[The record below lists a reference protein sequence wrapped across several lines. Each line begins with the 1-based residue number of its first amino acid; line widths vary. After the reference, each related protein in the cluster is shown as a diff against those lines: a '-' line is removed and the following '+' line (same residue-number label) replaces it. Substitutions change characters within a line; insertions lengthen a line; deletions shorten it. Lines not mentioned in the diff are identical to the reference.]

1 MVIGINKR
9 REVAREGRW
18 KKAREE
24 EEEGSVSSQV
34 SLRSATTRGHIC
46 RWYRE
51 RERAAGRCTGAG
63 IPHRACVRRHSGIS
77 CQCGNERVRTRAR
90 VQHATFRRPARG
102 GSRLAHSSTS
112 RGKSGGGP
120 ISDFPTIGVPWLG
133 GRERGREREREMRAC
148 RDPKVARS
156 VGSSRGYTR
165 GIRLR
170 DGGRS

>member
-1 MVIGINKR
+1 M
-9 REVAREGRW
+9 AREGRW

-77 CQCGNERVRTRAR
+77 CQCGNERVRTRTR

-133 GRERGREREREMRAC
+133 GRERGREREREREREMRAC